1 MEGKMKKWNDS
12 KMWVTLVP
20 VLLVGAGFVGG
31 NIATTTQPSPKEVAE
46 RSEYYFDWLENAPHA
61 PVFYVRDTESSLGPY
76 ARKAKLITMEDLIKM
91 HGHPCDGLVTAA
103 CGVSLGLNELYP
115 DGVIDRTDT
124 ACITN
129 NSPCFGDVA
138 AYLTGGR
145 IRFGSQKIDPKMGI
159 EFILYRMS
167 TGRAVRVAIKD
178 GVFPADVS
186 GLEKKIK
193 AGDFTEQEMRLCQK
207 RQWEYA
213 RDLVCRPLD
222 RSFLVEELKGFHWQP
237 DPYVHLGGRGDVVN
251 KDFCNKH

>member
-1 MEGKMKKWNDS
+1 MIGLHQKRWMKALGL
-12 KMWVTLVP
+12 MIPLLI
-20 VLLVGAGFVGG
+20 VLAFRVVSSFPLLLGAQ
-31 NIATTTQPSPKEVAE
+31 TTDDGSVHFRLDEAPYAPM
-46 RSEYYFDWLENAPHA
+46 FDVL
-61 PVFYVRDTESSLGPY
+61 DTESSLGPY
-76 ARKAKLITMEDLIKM
+76 DSGVKRIRMEDLIKM

-103 CGVSLGLNELYP
+103 CGLSLGLEKLFP

-145 IRFGSQKIDPKMGI
+145 IRVGSQKIDPKMGI

-167 TGRAVRVAIKD
+167 TGRAVRVAIKP

-186 GLEKKIK
+186 ALEKKIK
-193 AGDFTEQEMRLCQK
+193 SGDFTEQEMRLCQK

-213 RDLVCRPLD
+213 RDLVNRPLKE
-222 RSFLVEELKGFHWQP
+222 SFEIEEMEGFSWQA
-237 DPYVHLGGRGDVVN
+237 DQYEHLGVRGDVVN
-251 KDFCNKH
+251 KDFFRKQ